1 MYSQIGS
8 TICRGE
14 GSRQVL
20 TVSVERELYPC
31 VFIQAHISH
40 LKEVLVAR
48 DEEVAELTMQ
58 NKSCQ
63 CQLAEAHG
71 RIVELEA
78 RSVSSYLS
86 RTVAH

>member
-1 MYSQIGS
+1 MW
-8 TICRGE
+8 RG
-14 GSRQVL
+14 L
-20 TVSVERELYPC
+20 CIYPC

-48 DEEVAELTMQ
+48 DEEVAGLTMQ

-71 RIVELEA
+71 HIVELEA
-78 RSVSSYLS
+78 RLVSSYLS
-86 RTVAH
+86 HVMRFMGFRLPTVLVL